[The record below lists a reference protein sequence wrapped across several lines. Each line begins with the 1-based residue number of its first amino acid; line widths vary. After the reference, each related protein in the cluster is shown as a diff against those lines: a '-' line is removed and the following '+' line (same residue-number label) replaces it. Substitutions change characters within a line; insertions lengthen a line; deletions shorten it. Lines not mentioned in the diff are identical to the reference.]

1 MDDCLQRIQLPLPGE
16 TLQKK
21 EKLFKKYS
29 SSNTLMA
36 DHLKRAAILI
46 MYVGHNL
53 WGAAINKENVLQKVV
68 FQEYKRDY
76 QWGILLATT
85 DSDG

>member
-1 MDDCLQRIQLPLPGE
+1 
-16 TLQKK
+16 
-21 EKLFKKYS
+21 
-29 SSNTLMA
+29 MA